1 MNRYR
6 QGYLAELALVRMLK
20 AGKQFH
26 TVLRSAGSRS
36 SFDVVAIGEK
46 SILLCQVKTGRGSYK
61 GEAER
66 LKALRVPLCASKQ
79 LRIYRNRKWK
89 VLFIK

>member
-6 QGYLAELALVRMLK
+6 QGYLAELELVRMLK
-20 AGKQFH
+20 SRKQFH

-46 SILLCQVKTGRGSYK
+46 SILLCQVKTGGGSYNA
-61 GEAER
+61 ETER
-66 LKALRVPLCASKQ
+66 LRALRVPLCVSKQ
-79 LRIYRNRKWK
+79 LRIYRNRRWE
-89 VLFIK
+89 VLFIE